1 MIDGKTIRGIVL
13 LLVLSTLFLKACGGG
28 NNEIG
33 PGALESPVSTSDLI
47 TIHDQAVMEN
57 PHNVMSAIYFVDGS
71 GISSACVEYCLAEE
85 AIGSDRSFQWS
96 KTPSFEVPS
105 ERFILPVLG
114 LLPGA
119 TYLMRAVLLDPVGGV
134 MVTDP
139 LIFRTGDLPKE
150 LDIPIDISGPMLS
163 SGYVFISEDF
173 SLSLAK
179 DYILA
184 VDPWGHIVWYTRIE
198 ESILHNMIG
207 LSPHGTLLIFVMRID
222 GTMIHFEVDLFGNV
236 VDRHELP
243 ILPSEQALF
252 LDSHDFLLLPD
263 GDKVFLCLK
272 HYPYDL
278 TPYGGP
284 PDGTVVSSRIRR
296 STVDGTVTFDWDY
309 MDAFPLTDSWARLD
323 RPVVDWVH
331 ANSIDI
337 DDDGNYI
344 LSSRA
349 FSEVTKIS
357 STDGSVLWRLGGKNN
372 QFTFVDDELG
382 DFSAQHAATSLG
394 DGHILL
400 FDNGLGHIPCESRA
414 VEYRLDLDAMTA
426 TLVWEYRPDPPICS
440 SSMSN
445 AQRLPNGNTL
455 INFGSPPSDRPRII
469 EVSRAS
475 EGIWDMVLPAGKVYR
490 AFKFDSLYFGAGRVG
505 GYRDLDGD
513 GWFTHFD
520 CDDRNPEAHPGAQDP
535 CDDLDQDCDGLD
547 GTEEI
552 PGNGSDDDCD
562 GMIDEDC
569 FIGVVVG

>member
-1 MIDGKTIRGIVL
+1 MIRGAYFAILLSVSTLSMASCRGGDAESGSVVLDPGASTSNLIVL
-13 LLVLSTLFLKACGGG
+13 
-28 NNEIG
+28 
-33 PGALESPVSTSDLI
+33 
-47 TIHDQAVMEN
+47 HDQAVTGN
-57 PHNVMSAIYFVDGS
+57 PHNALSVIYFVHGS
-71 GISSACVEYCLAEE
+71 GISSGCVEYCLAED
-85 AIGSDRSFQWS
+85 ADGPGRRIPWRR
-96 KTPSFEVPS
+96 TPSFEVAS

-114 LLPGA
+114 LLPGS
-119 TYLMRAVLLDPVGGV
+119 TYLMRAALLDSVGQA
-134 MVTDP
+134 MFTEP
-139 LIFRTGDLPKE
+139 LFFRTGVLPSA
-150 LDIPIDISGPMLS
+150 LDIPIEISGPILS

-173 SLSLAK
+173 SVSQAK
-179 DYILA
+179 DYIFA
-184 VDPWGHIVWYTRIE
+184 VDPWGRIVWYTRIE

-207 LSPHGTLLIFVMRID
+207 LSPQGTLLIFVLRID
-222 GTMIHFEVDLFGNV
+222 GTMVHYEIDLFGNIV
-236 VDRHELP
+236 GRHELP
-243 ILPSEQALF
+243 VLPSEQALF

-272 HYPYDL
+272 HYAYDL

-284 PDGTVVSSRIRR
+284 PDGTVVSSRVRR

-344 LSSRA
+344 VSSRA

-357 STDGSVLWRLGGKNN
+357 ATEGTVLWRLGGKNN
-372 QFTFVDDELG
+372 QFTFVGDDLG
-382 DFSAQHAATSLG
+382 DFSAQHAATYLG

-445 AQRLPNGNTL
+445 AQRLPSGNTL

-475 EGIWDMVLPAGKVYR
+475 EGIWDMVLPVGKVYR
-490 AFKFDSLYFGAGRVG
+490 AFKIDSLYIGAGRVG
-505 GYRDLDGD
+505 EYRDLDGD
-513 GWFTHFD
+513 QWFTYFD

-535 CDDLDQDCDGLD
+535 CDGLDQDCDGLD
-547 GTEEI
+547 GTEEV
-552 PGNGSDDDCD
+552 PGNGLDDDCD

-569 FIGVVVG
+569 FVGVVAGPI